1 MAALVSADYEE
12 LRNNKLILFKNV
24 NLTAVTTATNGTTI
38 ELGLFQYK
46 TFFVEVT
53 VNTGAVTVNIESSH
67 DGTNWF
73 NEVSQTSTATV
84 EDFKFDFTNGIKFW
98 RATTTTQSDSTVTVN
113 AVGRS

>member
-1 MAALVSADYEE
+1 MAALTSAEYE
-12 LRNNKLILFKNV
+12 KLSGPQITLFNNV
-24 NLTAVTTATNGTTI
+24 NLAAVTSATPGTTI
-38 ELGLFQYK
+38 ELGLFKHK

-98 RATTTTQSDSTVTVN
+98 RATTTTQSDSTVTVT